1 MKNRKLGIALT
12 ALALSIGVVAC
23 AKADDDRSDKKPVE
37 VAVQDRTAAPKMEAD
52 KVAAPAETAAAPGIM
67 AYAGKDPFDP
77 VQGVSFFQNRAVRD
91 AIVASGAPRDV
102 QQFVVFDGNV
112 VVPIRSTMG
121 RLMASGYD
129 PAGAGVT
136 NWAILMTPAG
146 KAAVCYSSGE
156 NPNAITADWYYE
168 GDIAFTLEDRCP
180 SRPED
185 IESFS
190 NWPIGPIPG

>member
-1 MKNRKLGIALT
+1 MKNSKLGIALMI
-12 ALALSIGVVAC
+12 LALSSGGAAC
-23 AKADDDRSDKKPVE
+23 AKGDEDRSDGKPLE
-37 VAVQDRTAAPKMEAD
+37 VAVQDQKAGSKMEAD
-52 KVAAPAETAAAPGIM
+52 KVSAPVETAGAAGIM
-67 AYAGKDPFDP
+67 AYVDKYPSDP
-77 VQGVSFFQNRAVRD
+77 VQGVSFFQNRTVRS

-102 QQFVVFDGNV
+102 QQFVVSDGNV

-121 RLMASGYD
+121 RLMVSGYD

-136 NWAILMTPAG
+136 NWALLVTPDG

-168 GDIAFTLEDRCP
+168 GGIAFTLEDRCP
-180 SRPED
+180 SRPDD